1 MHPLIVI
8 ALLASGFASGACVA
22 LVFHKFILSDAELA
36 KQQVEAEAAAIK
48 SHVSAVIASVEG
60 RIRADV
66 QHVLSKIGAKV

>member
-36 KQQVEAEAAAIK
+36 KQQVVAETEALKAHIL
-48 SHVSAVIASVEG
+48 SVES

-66 QHVLSKIGAKV
+66 QSVLSRISAKV